1 MFEKLLNEL
10 KKINGMKISIPVGTD
25 EEGFIDRKCP
35 DEECKFQ
42 FKVYEDDWKN
52 IFKDESVFCP
62 MCGKESTSDNFY
74 TTEQIQ
80 NAERQG
86 SQFIES
92 KIHEAMKEDASDF
105 NRRQPKGGFISMSMS
120 VKGHIHEK
128 VILPIPSK
136 DIFEQKIKCEKCES
150 RYSVIGSAFFCPS
163 CGYNSVEQTFT
174 NTLNKIET
182 SIKNIPTIRN
192 AINEIS
198 KDQAEIT
205 CQTIIEK
212 GLLDCVVAFQ
222 RFCDK
227 MYLKHKEAQS
237 KIPLNAFQKLDVGGD
252 LWKEIFNESYN
263 NWLSESQYK
272 RLNILF
278 QRRHLLQHTEG
289 IVDQKYLDKS
299 VDNKYNIGQRVII
312 KEKDVLE
319 FVGYIKVLT
328 DKIRKKIE
336 AEQ

>member
-1 MFEKLLNEL
+1 MSEDLFNEL
-10 KKINGMKISIPVGTD
+10 GKLDGMKISIPVETD
-25 EEGFIDRKCP
+25 EEGYFDRECP
-35 DEECKFQ
+35 DVECQFQ
-42 FKVYEDDWKN
+42 FKVHEEDWQN

-62 MCGKESTSDNFY
+62 MCGKESTSDNFW
-74 TTEQIQ
+74 TTEQVQ

-86 SQFIES
+86 SQFFES
-92 KIHEAMKEDASDF
+92 MILKAMEKDASDF

-120 VKGHIHEK
+120 VNGHVHEK
-128 VILPIPSK
+128 VILPIPSR
-136 DIFEQKIKCEKCES
+136 DIFVQKIQCEKCES

-182 SIKNIPTIRN
+182 SIKSISTIRT
-192 AINEIS
+192 ALNEIS

-222 RFCDK
+222 RFCEM
-227 MYLKHKEAQS
+227 MYQKHKDAKP
-237 KIPLNAFQKLDVGGD
+237 KIPFNAFQKLDVGGN
-252 LWKEIFNESYN
+252 LWKEVLNESYV
-263 NWLSESQYK
+263 NWLSESQYR
-272 RLNILF
+272 RLNIFF

-289 IVDQKYLDKS
+289 IVDQNYLDKS
-299 VDNKYNIGQRVII
+299 VDNKYSIGQRVIV

-319 FVGYIKVLT
+319 FVGYIILLT
-328 DKIRKKIE
+328 DKIRIKID
-336 AEQ
+336 AE